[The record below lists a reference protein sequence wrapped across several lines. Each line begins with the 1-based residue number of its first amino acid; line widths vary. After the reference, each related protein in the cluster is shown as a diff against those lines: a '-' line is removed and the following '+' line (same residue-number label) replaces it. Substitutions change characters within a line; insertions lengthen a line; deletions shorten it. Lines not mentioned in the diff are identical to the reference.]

1 MNRVEPV
8 VHERSLELACI
19 VVAGRLRSRR
29 QEIEEAIFAR
39 ISDPAFGSV
48 GDRDAEYVAG
58 LRTAVAAAVEL
69 SLARIEQREPLTPPM
84 PAAAIEQARRAA
96 RLGVSLDTVLRRYI
110 AGNALLADF
119 IMAEADRSG
128 FPGNEATLQNH
139 LRRMLTPL
147 FERLMALIG
156 KAYNDEVEQ
165 AGRSPEQRRTELV
178 LKLLAGGQ
186 PAAADLAKLDYDL
199 NAWHVGVIATG
210 ERDLEAF
217 RRVKTALGY
226 ELLVVSRGE
235 RTLWVWFGGRRK
247 PTAADVKR
255 LSIERPPGVSL
266 VTGEPRRGIE
276 GWRLTHQ
283 EAQVGLLVALR
294 KPPGLTRSTDVLL
307 EAAVLQSKTLAT
319 SLFETFLLP
328 LDDLRNHGQTAR
340 DTLRAYFESKRNIS
354 STANRLGVVRN
365 TVESRL
371 REIEEML
378 GRPLHTCSAQLE
390 VALRLEAMDG
400 TAGGDRREPSGT
412 QRTGGRGSNP
422 RSDLIE
428 QPAQLLGA
436 SLSTLASHSWTGG

>member
-1 MNRVEPV
+1 MNQVECV
-8 VHERSLELACI
+8 RERSLELACM
-19 VVAGRLRSRR
+19 VAAGRLRSRR

-39 ISDPAFGSV
+39 ISDAAFGSV
-48 GDRDAEYVAG
+48 GGRDAEYVAG
-58 LRTAVAAAVEL
+58 LRAAVAAAVEF
-69 SLARIEQREPLTPPM
+69 SLVRIEQREASTPPM

-156 KAYNDEVEQ
+156 KEYNDEVER

-186 PAAADLAKLDYDL
+186 PEAADLAKLDYDL
-199 NAWHVGVIATG
+199 NAWHLGVIATG
-210 ERDLEAF
+210 ERALGAF
-217 RRVKTALGY
+217 RCVQTALGH
-226 ELLVVSRGE
+226 ELLAVSRGE

-247 PTAADVKR
+247 PTIADVKR
-255 LSIERPPGVSL
+255 LSIERPTGVSL

-283 EAQVGLLVALR
+283 EAQAGLLVALR

-319 SLFETFLLP
+319 SLLETFLLP

-340 DTLRAYFESKRNIS
+340 DTLRAYFEAKRNIS

-371 REIEEML
+371 REIEERL

-400 TAGGDRREPSGT
+400 SADRDRPGSPST
-412 QRTGGRGSNP
+412 WTGGRGSNP
-422 RSDLIE
+422 RNDLIE
-428 QPAQLLGA
+428 QPAQFLGA